1 MKRLNVGRVFLTLW
15 IGQLISS
22 IGSGLTTFALGVWVF
37 QMTHSATQLG
47 LIVVS
52 NVVPGVLVS
61 PLAGVLVDRWNRG
74 AAMAISQI
82 GSALAVLSIALL
94 LFGHRLVLW
103 EICLAV
109 SVISVCLAVQ
119 WPAFSAATT
128 LLVPRGGLVRAG
140 GLVQLAQT
148 TSIIVSPLV
157 AGALLTKVP
166 LGAIVL
172 LDCASY
178 LVAFATIMA
187 VTIPDPVRRA
197 DDVGS
202 VLAETHTGWRYIRA
216 HPGLLWFLGFFTSL
230 NFAMSFIHVL
240 LTPLVLSFSTPAA
253 LSRILSSFGLGLV
266 ISGLAMSMWRGPAQR
281 VRIVLIVAFVQGV
294 GLALCGVHERAWLI
308 AAGLFIVGA
317 GLPIVNSCTQAVWQS
332 KTPADIQGRVFAVR
346 RMMVQAAAPLGYVT
360 AGPLADHVFAPRLVA
375 GGSLATSVG
384 RVIGVGPGR
393 GIAVLFIMA
402 GLVTMVTAVA
412 AYLAPPLRHLESDV
426 LDAWVEPPART
437 MDVNLP
443 PAIAGARNAS

>member
-1 MKRLNVGRVFLTLW
+1 MKRLNVGRVFLTIW
-15 IGQLISS
+15 MGQLISS
-22 IGSGLTTFALGVWVF
+22 VGSGLTTFALGVWVY
-37 QMTHSATQLG
+37 QTTHSATQLG

-61 PLAGVLVDRWNRG
+61 PLAGVLVDRWRRG

-109 SVISVCLAVQ
+109 GVISVCQAVQ
-119 WPAFSAATT
+119 WPAFGAATT
-128 LLVPRGGLVRAG
+128 LLVPKGGLVRAG

-148 TSIIVSPLV
+148 TSIIISPLL
-157 AGALLTKVP
+157 AGVLLTTVP

-197 DDVGS
+197 DDIGS
-202 VLAETHTGWRYIRA
+202 VLAETQTGWRYIRA
-216 HPGLLWFLGFFTSL
+216 HPGLLLFLGFFTIL
-230 NFAMSFIHVL
+230 NFAMSFTHVL
-240 LTPLVLSFSTPAA
+240 LTPLVLSFSTPAV

-266 ISGLAMSMWRGPAQR
+266 VSGLAMSIWRGPTER
-281 VRIVLIVAFVQGV
+281 VRIVVTVAFVQGV
-294 GLALCGVHERAWLI
+294 GLALCGVQEHAWLI
-308 AAGLFIVGA
+308 AAGLFVVGV

-332 KTPADIQGRVFAVR
+332 KTPVDIQGRVFAVR
-346 RMMVQAAAPLGYVT
+346 RMMVQAAAPLGYLM
-360 AGPLADHVFAPRLVA
+360 AGPLADRVFVPRLVA
-375 GGSLATSVG
+375 GGSLAGSVG

-393 GIAVLFIMA
+393 GIAVLFILA
-402 GLVTMVTAVA
+402 GLVTMATAIA
-412 AYLAPPLRHLESDV
+412 AYVAPPLRRLETD
-426 LDAWVEPPART
+426 LPDAWLEPATRAT
-437 MDVNLP
+437 EINLP
-443 PAIAGARNAS
+443 AAIAAAQNAS